1 MLAAR
6 IELMQQMPIFGA
18 IDAATIEFLLE
29 PAPVIEVA
37 AGDYFCREGD
47 LADGMYVLERGCVT
61 VSKSWQD
68 QRLLLRRLGPGDCF
82 GEVALIDGG
91 KRSADIVAESH
102 LHCYGIS
109 RDVFRPYVQDHPDV
123 AWALLEELAAK
134 LRKAEPGGDGGG
146 GVTARLGLRRRR

>member
-1 MLAAR
+1 M
-6 IELMQQMPIFGA
+6 G
-18 IDAATIEFLLE
+18 
-29 PAPVIEVA
+29 APVQLLRRVRIFESLDERDLEQLAERFQQRTYDRGSPVVSAGSRGLGFFVVGEGEATVRVRGEVA
-37 AGDYFCREGD
+37 
-47 LADGMYVLERGCVT
+47 
-61 VSKSWQD
+61 
-68 QRLLLRRLGPGDCF
+68 RRLGPGDCF

-109 RDVFRPYVQDHPDV
+109 RDVFRPYVQEHPDV

-134 LRKAEPGGDGGG
+134 LRKAQPSGDGGG

>member
-1 MLAAR
+1 MGAPLDLLRRVRIFECLDDAEISELAGR
-6 IELMQQMPIFGA
+6 FQQRTFDRGSPVVSAGSRGLGFFVVGEGE
-18 IDAATIEFLLE
+18 AT
-29 PAPVIEVA
+29 VRVKGEVA
-37 AGDYFCREGD
+37 
-47 LADGMYVLERGCVT
+47 
-61 VSKSWQD
+61 
-68 QRLLLRRLGPGDCF
+68 RRLGPGDCF

-109 RDVFRPYVQDHPDV
+109 RDVFRPFVREHPDV

-134 LRKAEPGGDGGG
+134 LRKAQAGGDGGG